1 MDTVIR
7 YVEVISPW
15 VSAKD
20 AGKLINQKNP
30 SEWLKRFRDFAD
42 DNPHVFKPYKPYTS
56 SSKRDTGYSPV
67 ALGFY
72 YEYSDVLEASTR
84 SIKLADEEERLRI
97 QYLGEKITCI

>member
-42 DNPHVFKPYKPYTS
+42 DNPHVFKPYKPYTAAGG
-56 SSKRDTGYSPV
+56 RDTLYSPI
-67 ALGFY
+67 ALGYY
-72 YEYSDVLEASTR
+72 YEYSDVLEAGTR
-84 SIKLADEEERLRI
+84 SIKLADEEERLRK
-97 QYLGEKITCI
+97 QYLVVNEGCM